1 MRAMQISPP
10 YGYKEVV
17 PVLKTHRV
25 RLPGPGEL
33 PPFVIGTNA
42 VPVSPTEFQ
51 PAAREYPIVFTSGDG
66 GKTFAPVAVLGLTAG
81 ENLFA
86 TGGGWVDG
94 VYLPAYLRRY
104 PFCMARV
111 VAAGEAEQ
119 QRRLICVEKEHVD
132 ERGEALF
139 EEDKP
144 TARWTELER
153 LLTEYEADLERGREM
168 CSILADYA
176 LMEPFTMQAKLPPDK
191 GGAAMNLTGMHR
203 VNEKSLENLNAA
215 QLKNL
220 VRKGIL
226 ARIYLHLISLANFSR
241 LLERKA
247 ATAPAG

>member
-1 MRAMQISPP
+1 MQISPP

-25 RLPGPGEL
+25 RLSAPGEL
-33 PPFVIGTNA
+33 PAFVRGSNA

-51 PAAREYPIVFTSGDG
+51 PAAREYPIVFTSADD
-66 GKTFAPVAVLGLTAG
+66 GKTFAPVAVLGLTNG

-86 TGGGWVDG
+86 SASGWAAGTYV
-94 VYLPAYLRRY
+94 PAYLRRY

-111 VAAGEAEQ
+111 AAGEAEQ
-119 QRRLICVEKEHVD
+119 QRRLICIEKERLD
-132 ERGEALF
+132 EGGEALF

-144 TARWTELER
+144 SARWTEIER

-176 LMEPFTMQAKLPPDK
+176 LLEPFTMQAKLPQEK
-191 GGAAMNLTGMHR
+191 GGATMNLKGMYR
-203 VNEKSLENLNAA
+203 VNEKNIENLNAA

-220 VRKGIL
+220 VRKGVL
-226 ARIYLHLISLANFSR
+226 ARMYLHLVSLANFSR
-241 LLERKA
+241 LLERRA
-247 ATAPAG
+247 ATAGA